1 MPQTAPENPATSL
14 SPWHRSIWLAV
25 AVIATVV
32 FLSPKLDL
40 RAAQLFFD
48 NTSRANHWPVGKW
61 AVFRF
66 LYVLVPW
73 LTAAFLVGA
82 GLLLAN
88 GWRTKRRE
96 MQKAAVFLFL
106 CMLLGPG
113 LLVNGVLKEYAGRP
127 RPRALVEFGGSER
140 YLAPWHF
147 GTDGHSFPCGH
158 CSVAFTYAALCPVL
172 QRRRPKLSKWILALA
187 VTGGLAIG
195 VGRMAAGAHFLSDV
209 VWAGLIVWAVILALQ
224 KAMRAEPLS
233 PEKHQSSEAPTTSR

>member
-1 MPQTAPENPATSL
+1 MLKGAGDNTRTPCCSWTVVT
-14 SPWHRSIWLAV
+14 WLA
-25 AVIATVV
+25 AVIFVYLL

-48 NTSRANHWPVGKW
+48 STSEQGHWPVGKW
-61 AVFRF
+61 AIFRF

-88 GWRTKRRE
+88 GWQTKRRE
-96 MQKAAVFLFL
+96 IRKAAAFLFL

-113 LLVNGVLKEYAGRP
+113 LLVNGILKEYAGRP

-147 GTDGHSFPCGH
+147 GAEGHSFPCGH
-158 CSVAFTYAALCPVL
+158 CSVAFTYAALYPVL
-172 QRRRPKLSKWILALA
+172 CRRRPMLAKWILALA
-187 VTGGLAIG
+187 VAGGLVIG
-195 VGRMAAGAHFLSDV
+195 AGRMAAGAHFLSDV
-209 VWAGLIVWAVILALQ
+209 IWAGLIVWAVVLALQ
-224 KAMRAEPLS
+224 KAMRMEPLS
-233 PEKHQSSEAPTTSR
+233 PEKNRKQRDLNCLG